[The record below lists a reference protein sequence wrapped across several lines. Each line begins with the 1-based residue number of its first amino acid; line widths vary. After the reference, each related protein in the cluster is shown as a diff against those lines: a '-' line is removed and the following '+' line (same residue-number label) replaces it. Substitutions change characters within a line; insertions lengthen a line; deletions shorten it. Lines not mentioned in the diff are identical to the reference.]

1 MKKKKI
7 LFISQVFYPEQFP
20 INIIAQNIKRLRYD
34 VDVITGYPTYPK
46 FQNFLKY
53 LNYILQNL
61 HFKNKNRLCSTF
73 PKN

>member
-34 VDVITGYPTYPK
+34 VDVIFIGY
-46 FQNFLKY
+46 
-53 LNYILQNL
+53 
-61 HFKNKNRLCSTF
+61 CSG
-73 PKN
+73 